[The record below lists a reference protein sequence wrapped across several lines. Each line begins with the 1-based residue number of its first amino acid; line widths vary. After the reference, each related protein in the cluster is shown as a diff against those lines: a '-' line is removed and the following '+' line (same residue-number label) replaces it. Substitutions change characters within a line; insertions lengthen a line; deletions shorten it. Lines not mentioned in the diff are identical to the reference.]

1 VRGSRGDRRTRSRP
15 RARPPSRAAPARPP
29 SQAWLSSVETVS
41 SAGLGAEYFATP
53 SKYIAYGFLAVAAL
67 LVVGFFVQQ

>member
-1 VRGSRGDRRTRSRP
+1 M
-15 RARPPSRAAPARPP
+15 RAAPPDACPLP
-29 SQAWLSSVETVS
+29 APGPQAWLSSVETVS

-67 LVVGFFVQQ
+67 LVVGFVAQQ